1 MFEALRNLMAI
12 IFTLGKMKMEF
23 FLHVKDLWEI
33 TLGELLPPRIK
44 FGEIVPK
51 GGIHDHQMCMKK
63 DKLACGTIFLNVV
76 DSMLDHVA
84 CVKSAKKT

>member
-1 MFEALRNLMAI
+1 MFEALKNLMAI
-12 IFTLGKMKMEF
+12 IFTFGKMKMGF
-23 FLHVKDLWEI
+23 FLHLKDLWEI
-33 TLGELLPPRIK
+33 TLGELLSPRIE

-63 DKLACGTIFLNVV
+63 DMLACGTIFLNVV

-84 CVKSAKKT
+84 HVKSAKKA

>member
-1 MFEALRNLMAI
+1 MV
-12 IFTLGKMKMEF
+12 F

-44 FGEIVPK
+44 FGKIVPK
-51 GGIHDHQMCMKK
+51 GGIHDRQMCMKK

-84 CVKSAKKT
+84 CVKSAKKA